1 MALDRTWYNSL
12 VNDDGSGKTGTIWR
26 KEDVG
31 ALMNTVD
38 QEIARLD
45 DNININV
52 VQYLDGVS
60 GVVNDLELL
69 PYTRLLII
77 RNTAPLTLTGMKA
90 GNPGQSVIIMSRG
103 PAPIYLPYI
112 DGRSLPGNQ
121 LVNTVAS
128 GVTPLAPF
136 WGRAEYVYEASPG
149 SMYWEALNHIQG
161 QSLQNPYSPALFT
174 ANNGATW
181 TVTQAGAADL
191 SYNVIGKT
199 LALNIWI
206 NLTAALESVLSGPT
220 APTILSIKLPNGYTL
235 ARGQRSPSVSYFD
248 TSGQGIAIA
257 AAAPNSPDLVLA
269 RDLTG
274 TTPWPLGGVAI
285 LLAIFLEIQ

>member
-1 MALDRTWYNSL
+1 
-12 VNDDGSGKTGTIWR
+12 
-26 KEDVG
+26 
-31 ALMNTVD
+31 
-38 QEIARLD
+38 
-45 DNININV
+45 
-52 VQYLDGVS
+52 
-60 GVVNDLELL
+60 
-69 PYTRLLII
+69 
-77 RNTAPLTLTGMKA
+77 
-90 GNPGQSVIIMSRG
+90 
-103 PAPIYLPYI
+103 
-112 DGRSLPGNQ
+112 
-121 LVNTVAS
+121 
-128 GVTPLAPF
+128 
-136 WGRAEYVYEASPG
+136 
-149 SMYWEALNHIQG
+149 
-161 QSLQNPYSPALFT
+161 
-174 ANNGATW
+174 
-181 TVTQAGAADL
+181 
-191 SYNVIGKT
+191 VIGKT